1 MTAGAWESSL
11 DWLGWNFRDG
21 VGVGMGVGMRNPLR
35 MRALAQDSAVS
46 STIVAFTRNSSL
58 EALADPFLT
67 VGEDW
72 RVTYWNGAAERA
84 LAVAREGVL
93 GQPLWEALPGG
104 GEPLLR
110 ARLASV
116 VATGTALRVPYAG
129 PGGAAYTLHAAP
141 LEDGGLA
148 LHFRDGSDHVQLA
161 ERFSRLLESIRDG
174 FLAVDGNWRVV
185 YVNRAA
191 EALLRVRL
199 HRAVGASLLDHL
211 PAEPAEL
218 AATLRATMEDG
229 RPRRLDAV
237 RPAVEWL
244 RGRSFDL
251 SADPLAGGGISILFQ
266 DVTEREERQAELERL
281 AAEAQEA
288 ARAKGRFFAA
298 VSHELRTPLHAIVG
312 YTHLLSTDS
321 YGDMPQ
327 AASRAAERA
336 SVCAEHLARLI
347 DDVLILTT
355 SDVDRLAVYPARIDV
370 GEYLAE
376 VLEPLRRQ
384 AEAKLLG
391 FVVDTPADLPP
402 AAVDPERFRQILYAL
417 LTNAIKFTA
426 RGEVRVEARAAGGR
440 LLLRVEDTGQG
451 IAPADRARV
460 FEAFEQVGD
469 DARTDSINRGTGLG
483 LTIARRLAQRL
494 GGTLTLA
501 ASSDAGSTFLL
512 DLPLDAEAQAGN

>member
-1 MTAGAWESSL
+1 M
-11 DWLGWNFRDG
+11 
-21 VGVGMGVGMRNPLR
+21 
-35 MRALAQDSAVS
+35 SAATVS
-46 STIVAFTRNSSL
+46 ITRNSAL

-67 VGEDW
+67 VGGDW

-84 LAVAREGVL
+84 LGVPRDHAL
-93 GQPLWEALPGG
+93 AHLLWDALPGA
-104 GEPLLR
+104 EPSLR
-110 ARLASV
+110 ARLAA
-116 VATGTALRVPYAG
+116 VAATAGALRVPYIA

-174 FLAVDGNWRVV
+174 FLAVDERWRVV

-191 EALLRVRL
+191 ETLLRVRL

-211 PAEPAEL
+211 PPEPAALLE
-218 AATLRATMEDG
+218 TLRATMLDG
-229 RPRRLDAV
+229 RPRRLTAV

-244 RGRSFDL
+244 RGRYFDL
-251 SADPLAGGGISILFQ
+251 SADPLTGGGISILFQ
-266 DVTEREERQAELERL
+266 DVTEREERQAQLKRL
-281 AAEAQEA
+281 AVEAQEA

-347 DDVLILTT
+347 DDVLLLTT
-355 SDVDRLAVYPARIDV
+355 SDVDRLAVYPARLHVHD
-370 GEYLAE
+370 YLDE
-376 VLEPLRRQ
+376 ILEPLRRQ
-384 AEAKLLG
+384 AQAKCLA
-391 FVVDTPADLPP
+391 FVVDAPASLPP
-402 AAVDPERFRQILYAL
+402 VSVDPERFRQILYAL
-417 LTNAIKFTA
+417 VSNAIKFTG
-426 RGEVRVEARAAGGR
+426 RGHVRVEARVSGDR
-440 LLLRVEDTGQG
+440 LVVCVEDTGQG
-451 IAPADRARV
+451 IPLEDRGRV

-483 LTIARRLAQRL
+483 LTIARKLAERL
-494 GGTLTLA
+494 GGSLVL
-501 ASSDAGSTFLL
+501 DGAGGCGSIFVL
-512 DLPLDAEAQAGN
+512 DLPLESEAQAGD